1 MPTSGPQAAQPV
13 YSRHS
18 DFLADAEMSA
28 SYSDVYTHP
37 PSPPPAP
44 ADLQTRLRT
53 PMLRIPVPHAGG
65 HDADEH
71 ALRTGVPPPSQ
82 TTPAGIHRPLS
93 YRPSHIRRTAGNPGP
108 ISPRSA
114 SSLLATFVTS
124 EPSPES
130 SRRYRKSSPAPN
142 LMLLPSSTQPDR
154 QHGAETVLLFL

>member
-1 MPTSGPQAAQPV
+1 MPTSGPQDAQPV
-13 YSRHS
+13 YSRRS
-18 DFLADAEMSA
+18 DFLADAEMNA

-93 YRPSHIRRTAGNPGP
+93 YRPSHIRRTVGNPGP

-114 SSLLATFVTS
+114 SSLLATFVSS
-124 EPSPES
+124 EPSRES
-130 SRRYRKSSPAPN
+130 SRHRKSSPAPN
-142 LMLLPSSTQPDR
+142 SMLLPTSTQPDR